1 MGFDYEKADKVDFVN
16 KSVEM
21 DSGTG
26 ASEIAEEIVAERV
39 SSDDGSD
46 YEEGQEFLDET
57 AVVRLTEDAE
67 AGTISDE
74 DLLALGDMVK
84 HSDIPRNVRYRLLQ
98 LKWKRNKEENLKKQK
113 ERIKKQ
119 NEKKE
124 KRKDNID
131 FSADE

>member
-1 MGFDYEKADKVDFVN
+1 
-16 KSVEM
+16 
-21 DSGTG
+21 
-26 ASEIAEEIVAERV
+26 
-39 SSDDGSD
+39 
-46 YEEGQEFLDET
+46 
-57 AVVRLTEDAE
+57 
-67 AGTISDE
+67 
-74 DLLALGDMVK
+74 MVK